1 MWRCQ
6 SSETTPIPRK
16 KVYHCRRR
24 SRFAPERPTEK
35 LSLEF
40 LRVVEQTAVAS
51 ARTMGVSDREAA
63 DRAAVE
69 AMRKEM
75 DGVGMETAPS

>member
-1 MWRCQ
+1 
-6 SSETTPIPRK
+6 
-16 KVYHCRRR
+16 
-24 SRFAPERPTEK
+24 
-35 LSLEF
+35 LEF